1 MRAGTGRGV
10 VTGVAP
16 GVANIGHYTRS
27 LMTIARKLTIDHLL
41 AMKRDGEK
49 IAMLTCYDATFAAAM
64 DLAGVDIIL
73 VGDSLGMV
81 VQGRSS
87 TVGVSVDDVAYHTSC
102 VSQGLERTF
111 LLADMPF
118 GSFHNE
124 STAMENAVELLSAGG
139 AMVKLEGAGPMIDI
153 VHYLTSRGVPVCGH
167 LGLTPQS
174 VNQLGGFKVQARDE
188 ESARQLLE
196 DARAMQQ
203 AGAQMLV
210 VECVPAALGKE
221 VSASVDIPVI
231 GIGAGVDCD
240 GQVLVMHDMLGLG
253 AWAPKFVANFMQ
265 DSDSIQGAFE
275 AFVLSVRE
283 SRFPAK
289 EHEY

>member
-1 MRAGTGRGV
+1 MRAGIGRGV

-16 GVANIGHYTRS
+16 SVARN

-102 VSQGLERTF
+102 VSPGLERTF

>member
-1 MRAGTGRGV
+1 
-10 VTGVAP
+10 
-16 GVANIGHYTRS
+16 
-27 LMTIARKLTIDHLL
+27 MTSNKALTIDHLL
-41 AMKRDGEK
+41 AMKREGEK
-49 IAMLTCYDATFAAAM
+49 IAMLTCYDATFASAM
-64 DLAGVDIIL
+64 DRAGVDIIL

-81 VQGRSS
+81 VQGETS
-87 TVGVSVDDVAYHTSC
+87 TVGVRVGDIAYHTEC
-102 VSQGLERTF
+102 VAKGLDRVF

-124 STAMENAVELLSAGG
+124 SVAMENAVELLSAGG

-153 VHYLTSRGVPVCGH
+153 VHYLTCRGVPVCAH

-188 ESARQLLE
+188 TGAKQLIE

-210 VECVPAALGKE
+210 VECIPAKLGRE
-221 VSASVDIPVI
+221 VSGAVDIPVI
-231 GIGAGVDCD
+231 GIGAGSDCD

-253 AWAPKFVANFMQ
+253 SRVPKFVKNFMQ
-265 DSDSIQGAFE
+265 GSGSIQGAFE
-275 AFVLSVRE
+275 AYVLAVRN
-283 SRFPAK
+283 RQFPTR

>member
-1 MRAGTGRGV
+1 MSGNRA
-10 VTGVAP
+10 
-16 GVANIGHYTRS
+16 
-27 LMTIARKLTIDHLL
+27 LTIDHLL

-49 IAMLTCYDATFAAAM
+49 ITMLTCYDATFASAM
-64 DLAGVDIIL
+64 DRSGVDIIL

-81 VQGRSS
+81 VQGESS
-87 TVGVSVDDVAYHTSC
+87 TVGVQVEDIAYHTQC
-102 VSQGLERTF
+102 VAKGLERTF

-118 GSFHNE
+118 GSYHNGAV
-124 STAMENAVELLSAGG
+124 AMENAVGLLSAGG

-153 VHYLTSRGVPVCGH
+153 VHYVTSRGVPVCAH

-188 ESARQLLE
+188 TAAKQLIL
-196 DARAMQQ
+196 DAQAMQQ

-210 VECVPAALGKE
+210 VECIPAALGRE
-221 VSASVDIPVI
+221 VSSAVDIPVI

-253 AWAPKFVANFMQ
+253 SWAPKFVRNFMQ
-265 DSDSIQGAFE
+265 EADSVQGAFE
-275 AFVLSVRE
+275 AYVLAVRD
-283 SRFPAK
+283 RQFPAQ